1 MSKVVFYI
9 GRYEGDDEEE
19 QKEND
24 HYKKTIKN
32 NIINKIQPQLNIPK
46 YSITTKKQNNTI
58 EKYIESKFPL
68 AVKITNDHL
77 HKQHPR
83 INQEY
88 YKRRII
94 NFSKARKQNRSKKQK

>member
-19 QKEND
+19 QIEND

-46 YSITTKKQNNTI
+46 VSITTRKQHNTI
-58 EKYIESKFPL
+58 EKYIHYIF
-68 AVKITNDHL
+68 
-77 HKQHPR
+77 
-83 INQEY
+83 Y
-88 YKRRII
+88 M
-94 NFSKARKQNRSKKQK
+94 FW